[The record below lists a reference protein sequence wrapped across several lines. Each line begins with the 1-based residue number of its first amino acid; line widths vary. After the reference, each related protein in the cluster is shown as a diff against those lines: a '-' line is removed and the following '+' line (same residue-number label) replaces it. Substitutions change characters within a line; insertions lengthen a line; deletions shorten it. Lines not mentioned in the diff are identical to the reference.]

1 MADWGKPFLTSFR
14 FMRVDRASGNEVER
28 ITNIKNGG
36 CIERNQDKDYTT
48 GQVDYSGA
56 LDIGA
61 DLLRVYLDADFG
73 GASVSEALGTFVV
86 SAPKRTRRGVNS
98 TGTAGLSGRLS
109 EVAEDEFDAPFTVAA
124 GTVVVPY
131 VVKLLKAAGFADVIA
146 DGSDYKLAQDWTLG
160 IDSGDMRLSKRLAA
174 CNALLDVA
182 GFRAVDE
189 DAYGRPVLRRYR
201 EPQDRPVS
209 MTLREG
215 SGARFINEV
224 VDELDRSGVANVVH
238 CDYETQDAFYR
249 GTAIDSDP
257 SSPYSTVSRGWRKTA
272 TYGYSDLPDGSTDAE
287 RQRNADAK
295 ANEMLRT
302 QQSAIRRVTVK
313 RTYAPIACGDAVMVD
328 WASAGISGKFAVRT
342 ATLTLVGG
350 CPIEMEV
357 KRYER

>member
-1 MADWGKPFLTSFR
+1 MNTNKYKPQGMNFSAEQSDFSLAALEKAKETGRILEAVASVCTPEMSLKVNLGSVIGIIPKEEAVLTQAGEEIKDIAVITRVGKPVCFK
-14 FMRVDRASGNEVER
+14 
-28 ITNIKNGG
+28 ITGFEKRGG
-36 CIERNQDKDYTT
+36 TT
-48 GQVDYSGA
+48 VALLSRRLAALGLLGQHGFFDA
-56 LDIGA
+56 LDCTRA
-61 DLLRVYLDADFG
+61 RTG
-73 GASVSEALGTFVV
+73 GGGQIVRCVMAHHQGMSL
-86 SAPKRTRRGVNS
+86 
-98 TGTAGLSGRLS
+98 
-109 EVAEDEFDAPFTVAA
+109 
-124 GTVVVPY
+124 
-131 VVKLLKAAGFADVIA
+131 
-146 DGSDYKLAQDWTLG
+146 
-160 IDSGDMRLSKRLAA
+160 LAA

-272 TYGYSDLPDGSTDAE
+272 TYSYSDLPEGSTDAE

>member
-1 MADWGKPFLTSFR
+1 M
-14 FMRVDRASGNEVER
+14 
-28 ITNIKNGG
+28 
-36 CIERNQDKDYTT
+36 
-48 GQVDYSGA
+48 
-56 LDIGA
+56 
-61 DLLRVYLDADFG
+61 
-73 GASVSEALGTFVV
+73 
-86 SAPKRTRRGVNS
+86 
-98 TGTAGLSGRLS
+98 
-109 EVAEDEFDAPFTVAA
+109 
-124 GTVVVPY
+124 
-131 VVKLLKAAGFADVIA
+131 IA

-272 TYGYSDLPDGSTDAE
+272 TYSYSDLPDGSTDAE

>member
-1 MADWGKPFLTSFR
+1 MADWGKPFSTSFR

-28 ITNIKNGG
+28 IMNIKNGG

-48 GQVDYSGA
+48 GQVDYSGV
-56 LDIGA
+56 LDLGA

-73 GASVSEALGTFVV
+73 GPSVGEALGTFVV

-124 GTVVVPY
+124 GTMVVPY

-182 GFRAVDE
+182 DFRAVDE
-189 DAYGRPVLRRYR
+189 DAYGRPVLRKYR

-215 SGARFINEV
+215 AGARFINEV
-224 VDELDRSGVANVVH
+224 VDELDRSGVANVVR
-238 CDYETQDAFYR
+238 CGVGR
-249 GTAIDSDP
+249 RMP
-257 SSPYSTVSRGWRKTA
+257 STVERPSTQTPTA
-272 TYGYSDLPDGSTDAE
+272 HTPRFRAVGA
-287 RQRNADAK
+287 
-295 ANEMLRT
+295 
-302 QQSAIRRVTVK
+302 RR
-313 RTYAPIACGDAVMVD
+313 P
-328 WASAGISGKFAVRT
+328 RT
-342 ATLTLVGG
+342 ATATCPRGLPMPRDRGTPMSRLTRCCEHSRALSVESRSSGRTRLSRAAM
-350 CPIEMEV
+350 P
-357 KRYER
+357 